1 MPEDTP
7 SRDTIEFRLTHLERS
22 MDNLR
27 HEFSDKVDR
36 MEKRSITALGEFK
49 AKLDKMDERLGRVML
64 VIVALAGG
72 SGSLVTVVVKSL
84 AGGG

>member
-1 MPEDTP
+1 MPDTP

-72 SGSLVTVVVKSL
+72 SGSLVTVVVNSL